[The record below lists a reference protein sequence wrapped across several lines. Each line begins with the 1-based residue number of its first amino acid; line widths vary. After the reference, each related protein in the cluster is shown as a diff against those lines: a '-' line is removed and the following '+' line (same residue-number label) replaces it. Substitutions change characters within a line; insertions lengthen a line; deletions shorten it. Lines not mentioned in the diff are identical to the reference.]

1 MNKFLL
7 SLFVLF
13 FSFSAMAQID
23 EKEKLEQRKEQ
34 LQREL
39 SEAKTKLQNEKK
51 KEKSVLKEI
60 AGQDAQ
66 IKISE
71 KIISTIAKQAR
82 ILDDNIY
89 LTQLEINKLNKDLK
103 IMKEDYAKMI
113 VKSYKS
119 RSEQSRFMFVLSS
132 SSFLQAY
139 KRIQYMKQYAGYRKR
154 QAEEIKVKQAR
165 LGVAVGELQTNKKE
179 KEVVIVEKTKIKAE
193 HEKLKQEKVATAKL
207 IQKDKKKI
215 AADIAKM
222 DKERKSIDK
231 KIKKMINDAIAAEN
245 KKNAAKKK
253 AAATASGNTA
263 PVKTAP
269 VSSTKIELTPEG
281 KLSSD
286 SFKANKGQLPWPTEK
301 GYISTGYGDQP
312 HPDYSNI
319 VIHNSGIDITTDS
332 GSSARAV
339 FAGEVSGVQV
349 SQTTNTYTVLV
360 RHGDFFT
367 AYSNLSSVSVTV
379 GNKVTAK
386 QTLGKIKTNA
396 KGNSVLKFVINQNT
410 TVLNPKSWLKPK

>member
-7 SLFVLF
+7 SLFALF
-13 FSFSAMAQID
+13 LSFSATAQID

-34 LQREL
+34 LLRESAEL
-39 SEAKTKLQNEKK
+39 KIKLQNEKK

-66 IKISE
+66 IRISE

-132 SSFLQAY
+132 NSFLQAY
-139 KRIQYMKQYAGYRKR
+139 KRMQYMKQYAGYRKR
-154 QAEEIKVKQAR
+154 QAEEIKIKQAR
-165 LGVAVGELQTNKKE
+165 LGTAVGELQTNKKE
-179 KEVVIVEKTKIKAE
+179 KEEVIVEKTKIKAE
-193 HEKLKQEKVATAKL
+193 QEKLKQEKVATAKL

-215 AADIAKM
+215 AADIAAKQ
-222 DKERKSIDK
+222 KESKAIDK
-231 KIKKMINDAIAAEN
+231 KIKKMINDAIYKENLKRKAE
-245 KKNAAKKK
+245 KEAAAKKAGITTPLK
-253 AAATASGNTA
+253 L
-263 PVKTAP
+263 AP

-286 SFKANKGQLPWPTEK
+286 SFKSNKGQLPWPTEK
-301 GYISTGYGDQP
+301 GTIYIPYGNSK
-312 HPDYSNI
+312 HPEISNLD
-319 VIHNSGIDITTDS
+319 VHNIGIDIKS
-332 GSSARAV
+332 EAGAYARTV
-339 FAGEVSGVQV
+339 FAGIVSDVQV
-349 SQTTNTYTVLV
+349 NQYTGTYTVMV

-367 AYSNLSSVSVTV
+367 TYSYLSSVSVSI
-379 GNKVTAK
+379 GQKVSTK
-386 QTLGKIKTNA
+386 QTLGKIKSNNL
-396 KGNSVLKFVINQNT
+396 GFSVLKFTLSQNNAT
-410 TVLNPKSWLKPK
+410 QNPKSWIAPR

>member
-7 SLFVLF
+7 TLFVVF
-13 FSFSAMAQID
+13 FTLSVAGQID

-39 SEAKTKLQNEKK
+39 SEAKSKLQNEKK

-60 AGQDAQ
+60 AGQEAE

-71 KIISTIAKQAR
+71 KIISVIAKQAR

-89 LTQLEINKLNKDLK
+89 LTQLEINKLNRDLK

-119 RSEQSRFMFVLSS
+119 RSEQSRIMFILSS
-132 SSFLQAY
+132 NSFLQAY
-139 KRIQYMKQYAGYRKR
+139 KRMQYMKQYAGYRKR
-154 QAEEIKVKQAR
+154 QAEEIKIKQNR

-193 HEKLKQEKVATAKL
+193 HEKLKEEKEKTAKL
-207 IQKDKKKI
+207 IQKDKKII
-215 AADIAKM
+215 AAEIAAKQ
-222 DKERKSIDK
+222 KEAKAIDK

-245 KKNAAKKK
+245 KKRKAEQLAAAKK
-253 AAATASGNTA
+253 SGNTT
-263 PVKTAP
+263 PVKTTP

-286 SFKANKGQLPWPTEK
+286 SFKANKGQLPWPVES

-312 HPDYSNI
+312 HPDYNNI

-332 GSSARAV
+332 DASARSV

-367 AYSNLSSVSVTV
+367 AYSNLSSVSVSV
-379 GNKVTAK
+379 GNKVSAK

-396 KGNSVLKFVINQNT
+396 KGKAVLKFVINQNT
-410 TVLNPKSWLKPK
+410 TVLNPKSWIKPR

>member
-1 MNKFLL
+1 
-7 SLFVLF
+7 
-13 FSFSAMAQID
+13 MAQID

-132 SSFLQAY
+132 TSFLQAY
-139 KRIQYMKQYAGYRKR
+139 KRVQYMKQYAGYRKR

-179 KEVVIVEKTKIKAE
+179 KEIVIVEKTKIKAE

-367 AYSNLSSVSVTV
+367 AYSNLSSVSVSV

>member
-13 FSFSAMAQID
+13 FSFSAIAQID

-66 IKISE
+66 IRISE

-132 SSFLQAY
+132 TSFLQAY
-139 KRIQYMKQYAGYRKR
+139 KRVQYMKQYAGYRKR

-193 HEKLKQEKVATAKL
+193 HEKLKQEKVETAKL

-367 AYSNLSSVSVTV
+367 AYSNLSSVSVSV

>member
-66 IKISE
+66 IRISE

-132 SSFLQAY
+132 TSFLQAY
-139 KRIQYMKQYAGYRKR
+139 KRVQYMKQYAGYRKR

-165 LGVAVGELQTNKKE
+165 LGIAVGELQTNKKE

-269 VSSTKIELTPEG
+269 ISSTKIELTPEG

-286 SFKANKGQLPWPTEK
+286 SFKSNKGQLPWPTEK

-367 AYSNLSSVSVTV
+367 AYSNLSSVSVSV

>member
-13 FSFSAMAQID
+13 FSFSAIAQID

-34 LQREL
+34 LQKEL

-66 IKISE
+66 IRISE

-132 SSFLQAY
+132 TSFLQAY
-139 KRIQYMKQYAGYRKR
+139 KRVQYMKQYAGYRKR

-253 AAATASGNTA
+253 AAATASGTTA

-367 AYSNLSSVSVTV
+367 AYSNLSSVSVSV

>member
-13 FSFSAMAQID
+13 FSFSAIAQID

-34 LQREL
+34 LQKEL

-66 IKISE
+66 IRISE

-132 SSFLQAY
+132 TSFLQAY
-139 KRIQYMKQYAGYRKR
+139 KRVQYMKQYAGYRKR

-165 LGVAVGELQTNKKE
+165 LGIAVGELQTNKKE

-231 KIKKMINDAIAAEN
+231 KIKKMINDAIATEN

-367 AYSNLSSVSVTV
+367 AYSNLSSVSVSV

>member
-1 MNKFLL
+1 
-7 SLFVLF
+7 
-13 FSFSAMAQID
+13 MAQID

-34 LQREL
+34 LQKEL

-66 IKISE
+66 IRISE

-132 SSFLQAY
+132 TSFLQAY
-139 KRIQYMKQYAGYRKR
+139 KRVQYMKQYAGYRKR

-179 KEVVIVEKTKIKAE
+179 KEIVIVEKTKIKAE

-367 AYSNLSSVSVTV
+367 AYSNLSSVSVSV
-379 GNKVTAK
+379 GNKVSAK

>member
-1 MNKFLL
+1 
-7 SLFVLF
+7 
-13 FSFSAMAQID
+13 MAQID

-66 IKISE
+66 IRISE

-132 SSFLQAY
+132 TSFLQAY
-139 KRIQYMKQYAGYRKR
+139 KRVQYMKQYAGYRKR

-179 KEVVIVEKTKIKAE
+179 KEIVIVEKTKIKAE

-367 AYSNLSSVSVTV
+367 AYSNLSSVSVSV

>member
-13 FSFSAMAQID
+13 FSFSAIAQID

-66 IKISE
+66 IRISE

-132 SSFLQAY
+132 TSFLQAY
-139 KRIQYMKQYAGYRKR
+139 KRVQYMKQYAGYRKR
-154 QAEEIKVKQAR
+154 QAKEIKVKQAR
-165 LGVAVGELQTNKKE
+165 LGVAVGVLQTNKKE

-193 HEKLKQEKVATAKL
+193 HEKLKQEKVETAKL

-281 KLSSD
+281 K
-286 SFKANKGQLPWPTEK
+286 FKIEGLTML
-301 GYISTGYGDQP
+301 I
-312 HPDYSNI
+312 
-319 VIHNSGIDITTDS
+319 
-332 GSSARAV
+332 
-339 FAGEVSGVQV
+339 
-349 SQTTNTYTVLV
+349 
-360 RHGDFFT
+360 
-367 AYSNLSSVSVTV
+367 
-379 GNKVTAK
+379 
-386 QTLGKIKTNA
+386 
-396 KGNSVLKFVINQNT
+396 
-410 TVLNPKSWLKPK
+410 

>member
-7 SLFVLF
+7 TLFVVF
-13 FSFSAMAQID
+13 FTLSVSAQID

-60 AGQDAQ
+60 AGQEAQ

-71 KIISTIAKQAR
+71 KIISTIAKQTR

-89 LTQLEINKLNKDLK
+89 LTQLEINKLNRDLK
-103 IMKEDYAKMI
+103 IMKEDYAKMM

-119 RSEQSRFMFVLSS
+119 RSEQSRIMFVLSS
-132 SSFLQAY
+132 NSFLQAY
-139 KRIQYMKQYAGYRKR
+139 KRVQYMKQYAGYRKR
-154 QAEEIKVKQAR
+154 QAEEIKIKQAR
-165 LGVAVGELQTNKKE
+165 LGVAVTSLQTNKKE
-179 KEVVIVEKTKIKAE
+179 KEVVIVEKTKITAE
-193 HEKLKQEKVATAKL
+193 HEKLKQEKEKTAKL

-215 AADIAKM
+215 AAEIAKM
-222 DKERKSIDK
+222 DKERKAIDK

-245 KKNAAKKK
+245 KKRKAEQAAAAKK
-253 AAATASGNTA
+253 SGSTT
-263 PVKTAP
+263 PVKTTP

-286 SFKANKGQLPWPTEK
+286 SFKANKGRLPWPVAK
-301 GYISTGYGDQP
+301 GYISTGYGDVP
-312 HPDYSNI
+312 HPDYKNI
-319 VIHNSGIDITTDS
+319 VIHNSGIDITTDP
-332 GSSARAV
+332 GSSAMAV
-339 FAGEVSGVQV
+339 FSGEVSGVQV
-349 SQTTNTYTVLV
+349 SQTTNTYTILV

-367 AYSNLSSVSVTV
+367 AYSNLSSVSVSV
-379 GNKVTAK
+379 GNKVSAK
-386 QTLGKIKTNA
+386 QVLGKIKTNA
-396 KGNSVLKFVINQNT
+396 KGNSVLIFVNNQST
-410 TVLNPKSWLKPK
+410 TVLNPKSWITPK

>member
-66 IKISE
+66 IRISE

-132 SSFLQAY
+132 TSFLQAY
-139 KRIQYMKQYAGYRKR
+139 KRVQYMKQYAGYRKR

-179 KEVVIVEKTKIKAE
+179 KEIVIVEKTKIKAE

-367 AYSNLSSVSVTV
+367 AYSNLSSVSVSV
-379 GNKVTAK
+379 GNKVSAK

>member
-1 MNKFLL
+1 
-7 SLFVLF
+7 
-13 FSFSAMAQID
+13 MAQID

-34 LQREL
+34 LLRESAEL
-39 SEAKTKLQNEKK
+39 KIKLQNEKK

-132 SSFLQAY
+132 TSFLQAY
-139 KRIQYMKQYAGYRKR
+139 KRVQYMKQYAGYRKR

-165 LGVAVGELQTNKKE
+165 LGIAVGELQTNKKE

-193 HEKLKQEKVATAKL
+193 HEKLKQEKVETAKL

-367 AYSNLSSVSVTV
+367 AYSNLSSVSVSV
-379 GNKVTAK
+379 GNKVSAK

>member
-66 IKISE
+66 IRISE

-132 SSFLQAY
+132 TSFLQAY
-139 KRIQYMKQYAGYRKR
+139 KRVQYMKQYAGYRKR

-179 KEVVIVEKTKIKAE
+179 KEIVIVEKTKIKAE
-193 HEKLKQEKVATAKL
+193 HEKLKQEKVETAKL

-367 AYSNLSSVSVTV
+367 AYSNLSSVSVSV
-379 GNKVTAK
+379 GNKVSAK

>member
-7 SLFVLF
+7 TLFVVF
-13 FSFSAMAQID
+13 FTLSVSAQID

-39 SEAKTKLQNEKK
+39 SEAKSKLQNEKK

-60 AGQDAQ
+60 ASQNAQ
-66 IKISE
+66 IQISE

-89 LTQLEINKLNKDLK
+89 LTQLEINKLNRDLK

-119 RSEQSRFMFVLSS
+119 RSEQSRIMFVLSS
-132 SSFLQAY
+132 NSFLQAY
-139 KRIQYMKQYAGYRKR
+139 KRVQYMKQYAGYRKR
-154 QAEEIKVKQAR
+154 QAEEIKIKQAR
-165 LGVAVGELQTNKKE
+165 LGVAVTSLQTNKKE

-193 HEKLKQEKVATAKL
+193 HEKLKQEKEKTAKL

-215 AADIAKM
+215 TAEIAKM
-222 DKERKSIDK
+222 DKERKAIDK

-245 KKNAAKKK
+245 RKRKAEQAAAAKKNGV
-253 AAATASGNTA
+253 TT
-263 PVKTAP
+263 PVKVTP

-281 KLSSD
+281 KLTSD

-301 GYISTGYGDQP
+301 GAIYIPFGNSK
-312 HPDYSNI
+312 HPEFKTLDVHNI
-319 VIHNSGIDITTDS
+319 GIDIKSES
-332 GSSARAV
+332 GATARAV
-339 FAGEVSGVQV
+339 FNGEVSGVQV
-349 SQTTNTYTVLV
+349 NQYTGTYTIMI

-367 AYSNLSSVSVTV
+367 SYSNLSSVSVSS
-379 GNKVTAK
+379 GQKVSTK
-386 QTLGKIKTNA
+386 QTLGKIKSNNL
-396 KGNSVLKFVINQNT
+396 GFSVLKFTLSQNT
-410 TVLNPKSWLKPK
+410 ITLNPKSWIAPR

>member
-7 SLFVLF
+7 ALFVLF
-13 FSFSAMAQID
+13 FSFSATAQID

-132 SSFLQAY
+132 TSFLQAY
-139 KRIQYMKQYAGYRKR
+139 KRVQYMKQYAGYRKR
-154 QAEEIKVKQAR
+154 QAEEIKIKQAR

-367 AYSNLSSVSVTV
+367 AYSNLSSVSVSV

>member
-34 LQREL
+34 LQKEL

-66 IKISE
+66 IRISE

-132 SSFLQAY
+132 TSFLQAY
-139 KRIQYMKQYAGYRKR
+139 KRVQYMKQYAGYRKR

-179 KEVVIVEKTKIKAE
+179 KEIVIVEKTKIKAE

-367 AYSNLSSVSVTV
+367 AYSNLSSVSVSV
-379 GNKVTAK
+379 GNKVSAK

>member
-1 MNKFLL
+1 
-7 SLFVLF
+7 
-13 FSFSAMAQID
+13 MAQID

-132 SSFLQAY
+132 TSFLQAY
-139 KRIQYMKQYAGYRKR
+139 KRVQYMKQYAGYRKR

-179 KEVVIVEKTKIKAE
+179 KEIVIVEKTKIKAE

-231 KIKKMINDAIAAEN
+231 KIKKMINDAILAEN

-253 AAATASGNTA
+253 AAATASGNTT

-281 KLSSD
+281 KLASD

-301 GYISTGYGDQP
+301 GIIYIPYGNSK
-312 HPDYSNI
+312 HPEVNNLDVHNI
-319 VIHNSGIDITTDS
+319 GIDIKSES
-332 GSSARAV
+332 GAMARAV
-339 FAGEVSGVQV
+339 FNGEVTGVIV
-349 SQTTNTYTVLV
+349 SQYTGTYTVMV

-367 AYSNLSSVSVTV
+367 SYSNLSSVSVSS
-379 GNKVTAK
+379 GQKVSTK
-386 QTLGKIKTNA
+386 QTLGKIKSNNL
-396 KGNSVLKFVINQNT
+396 GFSVLKFTLFQNNIT
-410 TVLNPKSWLKPK
+410 LNPKSWIAPR

>member
-66 IKISE
+66 IRISE

-132 SSFLQAY
+132 TSFLQAY
-139 KRIQYMKQYAGYRKR
+139 KRVQYMKQYAGYRKR

-165 LGVAVGELQTNKKE
+165 LGIAVGELQTNKKE

-193 HEKLKQEKVATAKL
+193 HEKLKQEKVETAKL

-367 AYSNLSSVSVTV
+367 AYSNLSSVSVSV
-379 GNKVTAK
+379 GNKVSAK

>member
-13 FSFSAMAQID
+13 FSFSAIAQID

-34 LQREL
+34 LQKEL

-132 SSFLQAY
+132 TSFLQAY
-139 KRIQYMKQYAGYRKR
+139 KRVQYMKQYAGYRKR

-193 HEKLKQEKVATAKL
+193 HEKLKQEKVETAKL

-215 AADIAKM
+215 TADIAAKQ
-222 DKERKSIDK
+222 KESKAIDK

-367 AYSNLSSVSVTV
+367 AYSNLSSVSVSV

>member
-7 SLFVLF
+7 TLFVVF
-13 FSFSAMAQID
+13 FTLSVSAQID

-39 SEAKTKLQNEKK
+39 SEAKTKLQQEKK

-60 AGQDAQ
+60 AGQEAQ

-89 LTQLEINKLNKDLK
+89 LTQLEINKLNRDLK

-119 RSEQSRFMFVLSS
+119 RSEQSRIMFVLSS
-132 SSFLQAY
+132 NSFLQAY
-139 KRIQYMKQYAGYRKR
+139 KRMQYMKQYAGYRKR
-154 QAEEIKVKQAR
+154 QAEEIKIKQTR
-165 LGVAVGELQTNKKE
+165 LGVAVNELQTNKKE

-193 HEKLKQEKVATAKL
+193 HEKLKEEKVQTAKL

-245 KKNAAKKK
+245 RKRKLEQQAAAKK
-253 AAATASGNTA
+253 SGTTA
-263 PVKTAP
+263 PVKTTP

-286 SFKANKGQLPWPTEK
+286 SFKANKGRLPWPVAK
-301 GYISTGYGDQP
+301 GYISTGYGDVP
-312 HPDYSNI
+312 HPDYKNI
-319 VIHNSGIDITTDS
+319 VIHNSGIDITTDP
-332 GSSARAV
+332 GSSAMAV
-339 FAGEVSGVQV
+339 FSGEVSGVQV

-367 AYSNLSSVSVTV
+367 AYSNLSNVSVSV
-379 GNKVTAK
+379 GNKVSAK
-386 QTLGKIKTNA
+386 QILGKIKTNA

-410 TVLNPKSWLKPK
+410 TVLNPKSWIAPK

>member
-7 SLFVLF
+7 TLFVVF
-13 FSFSAMAQID
+13 FTLSVSAQID

-39 SEAKTKLQNEKK
+39 FEAKTKLQNEKK

-60 AGQDAQ
+60 AGQEAQ

-71 KIISTIAKQAR
+71 KIISTIAKQTR

-89 LTQLEINKLNKDLK
+89 LTQLEINKLNRDLK
-103 IMKEDYAKMI
+103 IMKEDYAKMM

-119 RSEQSRFMFVLSS
+119 RSEQSRIMFVLSS
-132 SSFLQAY
+132 NSFLQAY
-139 KRIQYMKQYAGYRKR
+139 KRVQYMKQYAGYRKR
-154 QAEEIKVKQAR
+154 QAEEIKIKQAR
-165 LGVAVGELQTNKKE
+165 LGVAVTSLQTNKKE
-179 KEVVIVEKTKIKAE
+179 KEVVIVEKTKIKEE
-193 HEKLKQEKVATAKL
+193 HEKLKQEKEKTAKL

-215 AADIAKM
+215 AAEIAKM
-222 DKERKSIDK
+222 DKERKAIDK

-245 KKNAAKKK
+245 KKRKAEQAAAAKK
-253 AAATASGNTA
+253 SGSTT
-263 PVKTAP
+263 PVKTTP

-286 SFKANKGQLPWPTEK
+286 SFKANKGRLPWPVAK
-301 GYISTGYGDQP
+301 GYISTGYGDVP
-312 HPDYSNI
+312 HPDYKNI
-319 VIHNSGIDITTDS
+319 VIHNSGIDITTDP
-332 GSSARAV
+332 GSSAMAV
-339 FAGEVSGVQV
+339 FSGEVSGVQV
-349 SQTTNTYTVLV
+349 SQTTNTYTILV

-367 AYSNLSSVSVTV
+367 AYSNLSSVSVSV
-379 GNKVTAK
+379 GNKVSAK
-386 QTLGKIKTNA
+386 QVLGKIKTNA

-410 TVLNPKSWLKPK
+410 TVLNPKSWIAPK

>member
-34 LQREL
+34 LLRESAEL
-39 SEAKTKLQNEKK
+39 KIKLQNEKK

-66 IKISE
+66 IRISE

-132 SSFLQAY
+132 TSFLQAY
-139 KRIQYMKQYAGYRKR
+139 KRVQYMKQYAGYRKR

-179 KEVVIVEKTKIKAE
+179 KEIVIVEKTKIKAE

-367 AYSNLSSVSVTV
+367 AYSNLSSVSVSV
-379 GNKVTAK
+379 GNKVSAK

>member
-7 SLFVLF
+7 YLFVLF

-66 IKISE
+66 IRISE

-132 SSFLQAY
+132 TSFLQAY
-139 KRIQYMKQYAGYRKR
+139 KRVQYMKQYAGYRKR

-165 LGVAVGELQTNKKE
+165 LGIAVGELQTNKKE

-367 AYSNLSSVSVTV
+367 AYSNLSSVSVSV

>member
-7 SLFVLF
+7 TLFVVF
-13 FSFSAMAQID
+13 FTLSVSAQID

-60 AGQDAQ
+60 AGQEAQ

-89 LTQLEINKLNKDLK
+89 LTQLEINKLNRELA

-119 RSEQSRFMFVLSS
+119 RSEQSRIMFVLSS
-132 SSFLQAY
+132 NSFLQAY
-139 KRIQYMKQYAGYRKR
+139 KRVQYMKQYAGYRKR
-154 QAEEIKVKQAR
+154 QAEEIKIKQTR
-165 LGVAVGELQTNKKE
+165 LGVAVNELQTNKKE
-179 KEVVIVEKTKIKAE
+179 KEEVIVEKTKIKAE
-193 HEKLKQEKVATAKL
+193 HEKLKQEKLKTAKL
-207 IQKDKKKI
+207 IQKDKKRI
-215 AADIAKM
+215 TAEIAKM
-222 DKERKSIDK
+222 DKERRAIEK

-245 KKNAAKKK
+245 KKRKAEQQAVAKKNGV
-253 AAATASGNTA
+253 TT
-263 PVKTAP
+263 PIKTTP

-281 KLSSD
+281 KLTSD
-286 SFKANKGQLPWPTEK
+286 SFKAHKGQLPWPVSK
-301 GYISTGYGDQP
+301 GYISTGYGDVP
-312 HPDYSNI
+312 HPDYKNI
-319 VIHNSGIDITTDS
+319 VIHNSGIDITTDP
-332 GSSARAV
+332 GSSAMAV
-339 FAGEVSGVQV
+339 FGGEVSGVQV

-367 AYSNLSSVSVTV
+367 AYSNLSNVSVSV
-379 GNKVTAK
+379 GNRVSAK
-386 QTLGKIKTNA
+386 QVLGKIKTNA

-410 TVLNPKSWLKPK
+410 TVLNPKSWIAPR

>member
-7 SLFVLF
+7 TLFVVF
-13 FSFSAMAQID
+13 FTLSVSAQID

-60 AGQDAQ
+60 AGQEAQ

-71 KIISTIAKQAR
+71 KIISTVAKQAR

-89 LTQLEINKLNKDLK
+89 LTQLEINKLNRDLK

-119 RSEQSRFMFVLSS
+119 RSEQSRIMFVLSS
-132 SSFLQAY
+132 NSFLQAY
-139 KRIQYMKQYAGYRKR
+139 KRVQYMKQYAGYRKR
-154 QAEEIKVKQAR
+154 QAEEIKIKQAR
-165 LGVAVGELQTNKKE
+165 LGVAVTSLQTNKKE

-193 HEKLKQEKVATAKL
+193 HEKLKQEKEKTAKL

-215 AADIAKM
+215 TAEIAKM
-222 DKERKSIDK
+222 DKERKAIDK

-245 KKNAAKKK
+245 RKRKAEQVAAAKKNGV
-253 AAATASGNTA
+253 TT
-263 PVKTAP
+263 PVKVTP

-281 KLSSD
+281 KLTSD

-301 GYISTGYGDQP
+301 GAIYIPFGNSK
-312 HPDYSNI
+312 HPEFKTLDVHNI
-319 VIHNSGIDITTDS
+319 GIDIKSES
-332 GSSARAV
+332 GATARAV
-339 FAGEVSGVQV
+339 FNGEVSGVQV
-349 SQTTNTYTVLV
+349 NQYTGTYTIMI

-367 AYSNLSSVSVTV
+367 SYSNLSSVSVSS
-379 GNKVTAK
+379 GQKVTTK
-386 QTLGKIKTNA
+386 QTLGKIKSNNL
-396 KGNSVLKFVINQNT
+396 GFSVLKFTLSQNT
-410 TVLNPKSWLKPK
+410 ITLNPKSWIAPR

>member
-7 SLFVLF
+7 TLFVVF
-13 FSFSAMAQID
+13 FTLSVSAQID

-60 AGQDAQ
+60 AGQEAQ

-119 RSEQSRFMFVLSS
+119 RSEQSRIMFVLSS
-132 SSFLQAY
+132 NSFLQAY
-139 KRIQYMKQYAGYRKR
+139 KRMQYMKQYAGYRKR
-154 QAEEIKVKQAR
+154 QAEEIKIKQTR
-165 LGVAVGELQTNKKE
+165 LGVAVNELQTNKKE

-193 HEKLKQEKVATAKL
+193 HEKLKEEKVQTAKL

-215 AADIAKM
+215 AAEIAKM

-245 KKNAAKKK
+245 RKRKLEQQAAAKK
-253 AAATASGNTA
+253 SGTTA
-263 PVKTAP
+263 PVKTTP

-286 SFKANKGQLPWPTEK
+286 SFKANKGRLPWPVAK
-301 GYISTGYGDQP
+301 GYVSTGYGDVP
-312 HPDYSNI
+312 HPDYKNI
-319 VIHNSGIDITTDS
+319 VIHNSGIDITTDP
-332 GSSARAV
+332 GSSAMAV

-367 AYSNLSSVSVTV
+367 AYSNLSSVSVSV

-386 QTLGKIKTNA
+386 QVLGKIKTNA
-396 KGNSVLKFVINQNT
+396 KGNSILKFVINQNT
-410 TVLNPKSWLKPK
+410 TVLNPKSWIAPR

>member
-13 FSFSAMAQID
+13 FTFSASAQID

-132 SSFLQAY
+132 TSFLQAY
-139 KRIQYMKQYAGYRKR
+139 KRVQYMKQYAGYRKR
-154 QAEEIKVKQAR
+154 QAEEIKIKQSR

-193 HEKLKQEKVATAKL
+193 HEKLKKEKVETAKL

-301 GYISTGYGDQP
+301 GFISTGYGDQP

-367 AYSNLSSVSVTV
+367 AYSNLSSVSVSV
-379 GNKVTAK
+379 GNKVSAK

-410 TVLNPKSWLKPK
+410 TVLNPKSWLKPR

>member
-1 MNKFLL
+1 
-7 SLFVLF
+7 
-13 FSFSAMAQID
+13 MAQID

-66 IKISE
+66 IRISE

-132 SSFLQAY
+132 TSFLQAY
-139 KRIQYMKQYAGYRKR
+139 KRVQYMKQYAGYRKR

-179 KEVVIVEKTKIKAE
+179 KEIVIVEKTKIKAE

-367 AYSNLSSVSVTV
+367 AYSNLSSVSVSV
-379 GNKVTAK
+379 GNKVSAK

>member
-66 IKISE
+66 IRISE

-132 SSFLQAY
+132 TSFLQAY
-139 KRIQYMKQYAGYRKR
+139 KRVQYMKQYAGYRKR

-165 LGVAVGELQTNKKE
+165 LGTAVGELQTNKKE

-193 HEKLKQEKVATAKL
+193 QEKLKQEKVATAKL

-215 AADIAKM
+215 TADIAAKQ
-222 DKERKSIDK
+222 KESNAIDK

-253 AAATASGNTA
+253 AAALASGNTS
-263 PVKTAP
+263 PVKVAP

-281 KLSSD
+281 QLSSD
-286 SFKANKGQLPWPTEK
+286 SFKSNKGQLPWPTEK
-301 GYISTGYGDQP
+301 GFISTGYGDQP
-312 HPDYSNI
+312 HPEYSNI

-367 AYSNLSSVSVTV
+367 AYSNLSSVSVSV
-379 GNKVTAK
+379 GNKVSAK
-386 QTLGKIKTNA
+386 QMLGKIKTNA

-410 TVLNPKSWLKPK
+410 TVLNPKSWLKPR

>member
-7 SLFVLF
+7 ALFVLF
-13 FSFSAMAQID
+13 FSFSATAQID

-60 AGQDAQ
+60 AGQEAQ

-132 SSFLQAY
+132 TSFLQAY
-139 KRIQYMKQYAGYRKR
+139 KRVQYMKQYAGYRKR

-253 AAATASGNTA
+253 AASTASGNTA

-367 AYSNLSSVSVTV
+367 AYSNLSSVSVSV
-379 GNKVTAK
+379 GNKVSAK

>member
-89 LTQLEINKLNKDLK
+89 LTQLEINKLNKDLI

-132 SSFLQAY
+132 TSFLQAY
-139 KRIQYMKQYAGYRKR
+139 KRVQYMKQYAGYRKR

-193 HEKLKQEKVATAKL
+193 HEKLKKEKVETAKL

-215 AADIAKM
+215 TADIAAKQ
-222 DKERKSIDK
+222 KESKAIDK

-367 AYSNLSSVSVTV
+367 AYSNLSSVSVSV

>member
-7 SLFVLF
+7 TLFVVF
-13 FSFSAMAQID
+13 FTLSVSAQID
-23 EKEKLEQRKEQ
+23 EKERLEQRKEQ

-39 SEAKTKLQNEKK
+39 SEAKSKLQNEKK

-60 AGQDAQ
+60 ASQNAQ
-66 IKISE
+66 IQISE

-89 LTQLEINKLNKDLK
+89 LTQLEINKLNRDLK

-119 RSEQSRFMFVLSS
+119 RSEQSRIMFVLSS
-132 SSFLQAY
+132 NSFLQAY
-139 KRIQYMKQYAGYRKR
+139 KRAQYMKQYAGYRKR
-154 QAEEIKVKQAR
+154 QAEEIKIKQMR
-165 LGVAVGELQTNKKE
+165 LGVAVNELQTNKKE

-193 HEKLKQEKVATAKL
+193 HEKLKQEKEQTAKL

-215 AADIAKM
+215 SAEIAKM
-222 DKERKSIDK
+222 DKERRTIDK

-245 KKNAAKKK
+245 KKRKAEQLAAAKK
-253 AAATASGNTA
+253 SGSTA
-263 PVKTAP
+263 PIKTTP

-286 SFKANKGQLPWPTEK
+286 SFKANKGRLPWPVAK
-301 GYISTGYGDQP
+301 GYISTGFGDVP
-312 HPDYSNI
+312 HPDYKNI
-319 VIHNSGIDITTDS
+319 VIHNSGIDITTDA
-332 GSSARAV
+332 GSSAIAV
-339 FAGEVSGVQV
+339 FSGEVSGVQV

-367 AYSNLSSVSVTV
+367 AYSNLSSVSVSV
-379 GNKVTAK
+379 GNKVSAK
-386 QTLGKIKTNA
+386 QVLGKIKTNA

-410 TVLNPKSWLKPK
+410 TILNPKSWIAPR

>member
-7 SLFVLF
+7 TLFVVF
-13 FSFSAMAQID
+13 FTLSVSAQID

-60 AGQDAQ
+60 AGQEAQ

-71 KIISTIAKQAR
+71 KIISTIAKQTR

-89 LTQLEINKLNKDLK
+89 LTQLEINKLNRDLK
-103 IMKEDYAKMI
+103 IMKEDYAKMM

-119 RSEQSRFMFVLSS
+119 RSERCRIMFVMSS
-132 SSFLQAY
+132 NSFLQAY
-139 KRIQYMKQYAGYRKR
+139 KRVQYMKQYAGYRKR
-154 QAEEIKVKQAR
+154 QAEEIKIKQAR
-165 LGVAVGELQTNKKE
+165 LGVAVTSLQTNKKE
-179 KEVVIVEKTKIKAE
+179 KEVVIVEKTKIKEE
-193 HEKLKQEKVATAKL
+193 HEKLKQEKEKTAKL

-215 AADIAKM
+215 AAEIAKM
-222 DKERKSIDK
+222 DKERKAIDK

-245 KKNAAKKK
+245 KKRKAEQAAAAKK
-253 AAATASGNTA
+253 SGSTT
-263 PVKTAP
+263 PVKTTP

-286 SFKANKGQLPWPTEK
+286 SFKANKGRLPWPVAK
-301 GYISTGYGDQP
+301 GYISTGYGDVP
-312 HPDYSNI
+312 HPDYKNI
-319 VIHNSGIDITTDS
+319 VIHNSGIDITTDP
-332 GSSARAV
+332 GSSAMAV
-339 FAGEVSGVQV
+339 FSGEVSGVQV
-349 SQTTNTYTVLV
+349 SQTTNTYTILV

-367 AYSNLSSVSVTV
+367 AYSNLSSVSVSV
-379 GNKVTAK
+379 GNKVSAK
-386 QTLGKIKTNA
+386 QVLGKIKTNA

-410 TVLNPKSWLKPK
+410 TVLNPKSWITPK

>member
-34 LQREL
+34 LQKEL

-66 IKISE
+66 IRISE

-132 SSFLQAY
+132 TSFLQAY
-139 KRIQYMKQYAGYRKR
+139 KRVQYMKQYAGYRKR

-193 HEKLKQEKVATAKL
+193 HEKLKQEKVETAKL

-367 AYSNLSSVSVTV
+367 AYSNLSSVSVSV

>member
-13 FSFSAMAQID
+13 FSFSAIAQID

-34 LQREL
+34 LLRESAEL
-39 SEAKTKLQNEKK
+39 KIKLQNEKK

-66 IKISE
+66 IRISE

-132 SSFLQAY
+132 TSFLQAY
-139 KRIQYMKQYAGYRKR
+139 KRVQYMKQYAGYRKR

-193 HEKLKQEKVATAKL
+193 HEKLKQEKVETAKL

-367 AYSNLSSVSVTV
+367 AYSNLSSVSVSV
-379 GNKVTAK
+379 GNKVSAK